1 MPEMDPYDPTT
12 WGTQATRGVAAAHE
26 DTAPAVPV
34 NAHRMQAAFMAEMLV
49 TFLETLERHA
59 LSHEEALYLAAHVWR
74 AA

>member
-1 MPEMDPYDPTT
+1 MADMDPYDPTT
-12 WGTQATRGVAAAHE
+12 WGTPATRGTTTTHE
-26 DTAPAVPV
+26 DMAPAAQV

-59 LSHEEALYLAAHVWR
+59 LSHDEALYLAAHVWR